1 MGGVTDHMAMI
12 VRFHELGAADVLKIE
27 EVADMPLGADEAR
40 IKVSALGLNRAEVLL
55 RQGRY
60 LERPRFPS
68 RIGYE
73 ASGVITELGAGARQ
87 SGFAVGDKISVV
99 PCFSQVRYGVY
110 GESAVV
116 PARALAKY
124 PENLSEVQ
132 AAAIW
137 MQYLTAYGALIEL
150 GRLQKDEYVLITAAS
165 SSVGYSAIQLAKS
178 VGAVAI
184 ASTRTAAK
192 KQQLLDAGADHVIV
206 TNEQSLAAEVERISS
221 GHGADLVFDAV
232 AGPILADLARAAA
245 YEARIYIYGALSLE
259 STVFPLQLSLK
270 KGLSI
275 NGYTMFQLTDDE
287 GRFGRAREYIY
298 KGLESG
304 ALRPVIDK
312 IFDFEQIVEA
322 QKYMESNQQNGK
334 IVVRVG

>member
-1 MGGVTDHMAMI
+1 MAMI
-12 VRFHELGAADVLKIE
+12 VRFHELGDADVLKIE
-27 EVADMPLGADEAR
+27 EVADKQLAPDEAR

-73 ASGVITELGAGARQ
+73 ASGVITELGAEALQ
-87 SGFAVGDKISVV
+87 AGFAVGDKISVV

-116 PARALAKY
+116 PAKALAKY
-124 PENLSEVQ
+124 PASLDEVQ
-132 AAAIW
+132 AASIW
-137 MQYLTAYGALIEL
+137 MQYFTAYGALIEL
-150 GRLQKDEYVLITAAS
+150 GKLQKDEFALITAAS
-165 SSVGYSAIQLAKS
+165 SSVGYSAIQLVKS
-178 VGAVAI
+178 AGAIAI
-184 ASTRTAAK
+184 ASTRTTAK
-192 KQQLLDAGADHVIV
+192 KQQLLDSGADHVIV
-206 TNEQSLAAEVERISS
+206 TNEQNLAAEVERITA
-221 GHGADLVFDAV
+221 GHGADLIFDAV
-232 AGPILADLARAAA
+232 AGPILVDLARAAA

-259 STVFPLQLSLK
+259 STVFPLQLALK

-275 NGYTMFQLTDDE
+275 NGYTMFQLTDDAE
-287 GRFGRAREYIY
+287 RFGRAKEYVY

-304 ALRPVIDK
+304 ALKPVIDK
-312 IFDFEQIVEA
+312 VFDFAQIVEA

-334 IVVRVG
+334 IVVRVS